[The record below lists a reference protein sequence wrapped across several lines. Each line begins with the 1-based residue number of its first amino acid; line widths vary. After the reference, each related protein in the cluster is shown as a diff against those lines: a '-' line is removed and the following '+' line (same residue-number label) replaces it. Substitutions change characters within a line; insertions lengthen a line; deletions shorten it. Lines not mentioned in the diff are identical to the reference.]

1 MWRYIVRRLLQTIPV
16 VLGSTLLIYA
26 LVFLQPGDPIV
37 ALFGEKPVSEAA
49 RAQLEAQYNLDQPFL
64 IQWLLFLKGALVG
77 DFGISYSG
85 QPVADLIA
93 RTLPVTFQLA
103 FMAMIIEAILGV
115 IAGFYAGI
123 RRGKIFDS
131 TMLIVSLIVIAIPI
145 FVLGF
150 ALQLIFGVQLQ
161 WVPPTVGSNTTFTSL
176 LLPAVVLG
184 LVSFAYVLRLTRTS
198 VIENLTADHVRTARA
213 HGVSDSL
220 VNRRHVL
227 RNSLIPVVTFLGA
240 DLGTLMAG
248 AVVTEG
254 IFNINGIGNLA
265 YQAILRGENPTV
277 VSVVT
282 IMVLI
287 YVVASLLVD
296 LLYAA
301 LDPRIRY
308 AYPNAIIGTRTL
320 RRPGCRNR
328 TSLSSRRRHLPA
340 ARKPV
345 ETGLEVTAHQL
356 DFLGFVNPAADRFGG
371 CTLPGPVH
379 LGRPTRSGSVEK
391 PRGASTRSY
400 FWFRPAGL

>member
-16 VLGSTLLIYA
+16 ILGSTLLIYA

-49 RAQLEAQYNLDQPFL
+49 RAQLEAQYNLDKPFL
-64 IQWLLFLKGALVG
+64 IQWLLFLKGVLVG
-77 DFGISYSG
+77 DFGTSFSG
-85 QPVADLIA
+85 QPVSDLIG

-103 FMAMIIEAILGV
+103 FMAMIIEAILG
-115 IAGFYAGI
+115 IAAGFYAGM

-131 TMLIVSLIVIAIPI
+131 TMLVVSLVVIAIPI

-161 WVPPTVGSNTTFTSL
+161 WVPPTVGSSTTFTNL
-176 LLPAVVLG
+176 LLPAIVLG

-213 HGVSDSL
+213 HGVSDGL

-308 AYPNAIIGTRTL
+308 A
-320 RRPGCRNR
+320 
-328 TSLSSRRRHLPA
+328 
-340 ARKPV
+340 
-345 ETGLEVTAHQL
+345 
-356 DFLGFVNPAADRFGG
+356 
-371 CTLPGPVH
+371 
-379 LGRPTRSGSVEK
+379 
-391 PRGASTRSY
+391 
-400 FWFRPAGL
+400 

>member
-16 VLGSTLLIYA
+16 ILGSTLLIYA

-37 ALFGEKPVSEAA
+37 ALFGEKPVSDAV
-49 RAQLEAQYNLDQPFL
+49 RAELEAQYNLDQPFL

-77 DFGISYSG
+77 DLGTSYSG
-85 QPVADLIA
+85 QPVSELIGRA
-93 RTLPVTFQLA
+93 LPVTFQLA
-103 FMAMIIEAILGV
+103 FMAMIIEGILGV
-115 IAGFYAGI
+115 IAGFYAGL
-123 RRGKIFDS
+123 RRGRIFDS
-131 TMLIVSLIVIAIPI
+131 TMLVVSLVVIAIPI

-150 ALQLIFGVQLQ
+150 GLQLVFGVQLQ
-161 WVPPTVGSNTTFTSL
+161 WVPPTVGSSTTFTNL

-213 HGVSDSL
+213 HGVSDGM

-282 IMVLI
+282 VMVFI
-287 YVVASLLVD
+287 YVAASLIVD

-308 AYPNAIIGTRTL
+308 A
-320 RRPGCRNR
+320 
-328 TSLSSRRRHLPA
+328 
-340 ARKPV
+340 
-345 ETGLEVTAHQL
+345 
-356 DFLGFVNPAADRFGG
+356 
-371 CTLPGPVH
+371 
-379 LGRPTRSGSVEK
+379 
-391 PRGASTRSY
+391 
-400 FWFRPAGL
+400 